1 MTRQRL
7 VSCCVIPAVLAVVAL
22 AAVPVVA
29 QTAAPSSKSAVASK
43 PGSTPWTL
51 PRMPWGDPDLQGV
64 WTSDSAIGIPV
75 ERPAQFAG
83 RAELSEEEYKQ
94 RLERDA
100 RTRTA
105 AENAIGSFRGDSAWL
120 NKSFRQTSLIV
131 EPADGKF
138 RR

>member
-7 VSCCVIPAVLAVVAL
+7 VSCCVIPAVLAAVAL
-22 AAVPVVA
+22 AGVPLVA
-29 QTAAPSSKSAVASK
+29 QTAGPSSKSAVASK
-43 PGSTPWTL
+43 PGSTPWTP
-51 PRMPWGDPDLQGV
+51 PRTPWGDPDLQGV

-94 RLERDA
+94 RLERDG

-105 AENAIGSFRGDSAWL
+105 AQKPDGSCPG
-120 NKSFRQTSLIV
+120 
-131 EPADGKF
+131 G
-138 RR
+138 